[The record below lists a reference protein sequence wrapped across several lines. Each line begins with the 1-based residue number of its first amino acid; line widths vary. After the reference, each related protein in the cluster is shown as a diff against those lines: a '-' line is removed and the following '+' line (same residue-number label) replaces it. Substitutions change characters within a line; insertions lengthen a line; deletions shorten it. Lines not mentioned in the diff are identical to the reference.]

1 MILTNNLKIDTSDSC
16 KLHCI
21 DTTKTAVA
29 STYPPRRWQ
38 LPPSLVGS
46 LPSEVNLSSSFG
58 SLCRDLIS
66 VSLLGIVGYLGTG
79 VGVGVGVGIGI
90 GRSFGN
96 EKGSGPC
103 VCCGSAI
110 VLVGSREWV
119 AGFRSAKASQ
129 LLMGGHSVREGLE
142 KWGIGKR

>member
-1 MILTNNLKIDTSDSC
+1 MATS
-16 KLHCI
+16 LLVGGI
-21 DTTKTAVA
+21 
-29 STYPPRRWQ
+29 
-38 LPPSLVGS
+38 PSLGGQS
-46 LPSEVNLSSSFG
+46 IINLCSG
-58 SLCRDLIS
+58 DLRS
-66 VSLLGIVGYLGTG
+66 VSSLGIVGYLGTGVG

-103 VCCGSAI
+103 VCRGSAI

-129 LLMGGHSVREGLE
+129 FLKKLGESGKGKYGNSCDDIVRLL
-142 KWGIGKR
+142 